1 MYTLPKERREE
12 LRKPLG
18 DVIDEN
24 TLKKRKMKGRIVTVG
39 DKVTLTLKKN
49 GIQPD
54 MAIIDYKI
62 ERKECSDKERE
73 ILSNG
78 MKRLKVKNP
87 AGKITT
93 ELWNAI
99 ATGYA
104 LGEEITIEVEGEED
118 LAALPAICLAPQN
131 TTVLYGL
138 PSKGIVIVNVSNKE
152 REKVWE
158 FLKQMEE

>member
-1 MYTLPKERREE
+1 MYTLPEEKREE

-18 DVIDEN
+18 ELMSEED
-24 TLKKRKMKGRIVTVG
+24 LKRKHIHGKIVTVG

-49 GIQPD
+49 GIRPH

-62 ERKECSDKERE
+62 ERKECNGEERC
-73 ILSNG
+73 IIANG
-78 MKRLKVKNP
+78 EKVLKVKNP
-87 AGKITT
+87 SGHITS

-104 LGEEITIEVEGEED
+104 SNEPVTIEVDGEED
-118 LAALPAICLAPQN
+118 LAALPAICLASHD

-138 PSKGIVIVNVSNKE
+138 PSKGIVVVEVGKE
-152 REKVWE
+152 ERKKVWE
-158 FLKQMEE
+158 FLKQMEG

>member
-1 MYTLPKERREE
+1 MYVLPKEKREE

-18 DVIDEN
+18 EVIDEE
-24 TLKKRKMKGRIVTVG
+24 TLKKREIKGKIVTIG

-62 ERKECSDKERE
+62 ERKECSKEE
-73 ILSNG
+73 KQVLSNG
-78 MKRLKVKNP
+78 KRIIKVKNP
-87 AGKITT
+87 AGKITS
-93 ELWNAI
+93 ELWNAV

-104 LGEEITIEVEGEED
+104 LDECITVEVEGEED
-118 LAALPAICLAPQN
+118 LAALPAIYLAPRN

-138 PSKGIVIVNVSNKE
+138 PSKGIVVVEVGKNE
-152 REKVWE
+152 REKVWK